1 MGSLTPV
8 RRLYTSTGIFVHFVY
23 RLRAALHWNI
33 LYNTAKMKVRCITPF
48 RVSNREMPVIV
59 PGLFVFGLDD
69 IIEFAYYEV

>member
-1 MGSLTPV
+1 MGSLAPV
-8 RRLYTSTGIFVHFVY
+8 PRLYTRTGIFVHFVY
-23 RLRAALHWNI
+23 RLRAALHCNI
-33 LYNTAKMKVRCITPF
+33 LYNTAKVKVRCITLF